1 LRGHQNRL
9 GGWSASKRRPCDA
22 RRNRH
27 HRDRYLVS
35 AELLKPLAVAQTGRA
50 EYKVNR
56 ADVAPDAMHVTFWD
70 ARA

>member
-1 LRGHQNRL
+1 MLVGT
-9 GGWSASKRRPCDA
+9 GIIVIV
-22 RRNRH
+22 
-27 HRDRYLVS
+27 YLVS